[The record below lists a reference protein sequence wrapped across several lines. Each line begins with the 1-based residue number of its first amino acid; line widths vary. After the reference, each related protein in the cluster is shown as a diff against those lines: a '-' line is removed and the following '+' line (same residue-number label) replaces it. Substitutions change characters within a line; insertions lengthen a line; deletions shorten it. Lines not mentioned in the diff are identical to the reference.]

1 VVECTGHIDAM
12 GSVLAYVHNNV
23 SSEDTRELCC
33 MVSFSDMSQCSS
45 NLNSGMWCC
54 CAGPVPR
61 IS

>member
-33 MVSFSDMSQCSS
+33 MVSFSDMSQ
-45 NLNSGMWCC
+45 
-54 CAGPVPR
+54 
-61 IS
+61 